1 MDRVEVELSESP
13 AAPADDTSTCS
24 GGHSPVFDSSAGG
37 ISSPVEHLG
46 RGPVAQGLMGS
57 QVVVEP
63 EVSMA
68 EACGATGAD

>member
-1 MDRVEVELSESP
+1 MELSESP

-57 QVVVEP
+57 QVVVE
-63 EVSMA
+63 
-68 EACGATGAD
+68 TGSVNGGGMLGHWGGLNCTT